1 MECIKCKKDIP
12 DGSVF
17 CCWCGKQQQ
26 APQRKAL
33 KRANGTGTVYKL
45 QGRRTRPWVA
55 AKNKV
60 VIGYYAKKTDA
71 LEALEH
77 LSGKDLTNRY
87 NMTFAEVFEL
97 YNWTFK
103 QVYKAW
109 KDEHF
114 RDIGAK
120 GIESYE
126 RAYDVFEPLHDR
138 KFRELRTADYQIVI
152 DKYSD
157 KSHSLLSKFKQLA
170 TQMSQWGIRQE
181 LITTNFASFIKLPE
195 NVKKEKE
202 IFSEEDIQKLE
213 ADGSQ
218 AAKLTLMMVYTGMR
232 IGELFGLRTENV
244 HETYVI
250 GGEKTE
256 AGRNRIIPIRSEGRK
271 YFAEFKERAKGEL
284 LISGYAG
291 QKVIAN
297 FRKRDY
303 YPLLERLGISKKTPH
318 ATRHTFASWAVA
330 NNIKP
335 ELLQKMLGHADYSTT
350 ANIYEHF
357 DIDQLVNAIDAP
369 VTNTLLTNQKT
380 TKKKKP

>member
-1 MECIKCKKDIP
+1 MECIKCKKEIP
-12 DGSVF
+12 DGAPY

-55 AKNKV
+55 AKGKTI
-60 VIGYYAKKTDA
+60 IGYYDKKTSA
-71 LEALEH
+71 LEALARLQGRSIDEI
-77 LSGKDLTNRY
+77 
-87 NMTFAEVFEL
+87 

-103 QVYKAW
+103 QVYEAW

-218 AAKLTLMMVYTGMR
+218 AAKLALMMVYTGMR

-369 VTNTLLTNQKT
+369 VTNTLLANQKSV
-380 TKKKKP
+380 KKKKP

>member
-1 MECIKCKKDIP
+1 MECIKCKKEIP
-12 DGSVF
+12 DGAPY

-55 AKNKV
+55 AKGKTI
-60 VIGYYAKKTDA
+60 IGYYDKKTSA
-71 LEALEH
+71 LEALARLQGRSIDEI
-77 LSGKDLTNRY
+77 
-87 NMTFAEVFEL
+87 

-103 QVYKAW
+103 QVYEAW

-218 AAKLTLMMVYTGMR
+218 TAKLALMMVYTGMR

-303 YPLLERLGISKKTPH
+303 YPLLERLGIPKKTPH
-318 ATRHTFASWAVA
+318 AARHTFASWAVA

-357 DIDQLVNAIDAP
+357 DIDQLIDAIDAP
-369 VTNTLLTNQKT
+369 VTNALLTNQKS

>member
-1 MECIKCKKDIP
+1 MECIKCKKEIP
-12 DGSVF
+12 DGAPY

-55 AKNKV
+55 AKGKTI
-60 VIGYYAKKTDA
+60 IGYYDKKTSA
-71 LEALEH
+71 LEALARLQGRSIDEI
-77 LSGKDLTNRY
+77 
-87 NMTFAEVFEL
+87 

-103 QVYKAW
+103 QVYEAW

-126 RAYDVFEPLHDR
+126 RAYDVFQPLHDR

-202 IFSEEDIQKLE
+202 IFSKEDIQKLE

-218 AAKLTLMMVYTGMR
+218 AAKLALMMVYTGMR

-318 ATRHTFASWAVA
+318 TARHTFASWAVA

-357 DIDQLVNAIDAP
+357 DIDQLVNAIDVP
-369 VTNTLLTNQKT
+369 VTNTLLTNQKSV
-380 TKKKKP
+380 KKEKP

>member
-1 MECIKCKKDIP
+1 MQSEKNVEGNMECIKCKKDIP

-26 APQRKAL
+26 TPQRKAL

-55 AKNKV
+55 AKGKTI
-60 VIGYYAKKTDA
+60 IGYYDKKTAALDA
-71 LEALEH
+71 LARLQGRSIDEI
-77 LSGKDLTNRY
+77 
-87 NMTFAEVFEL
+87 

-103 QVYKAW
+103 QVYEAW

-271 YFAEFKERAKGEL
+271 YFAEFRERAKGEL

-369 VTNTLLTNQKT
+369 VTNTLLTNQKSA
-380 TKKKKP
+380 KKKKP

>member
-26 APQRKAL
+26 SPQRKAL

-55 AKNKV
+55 AKGKTI
-60 VIGYYAKKTDA
+60 IGYYDKKTAALDA
-71 LEALEH
+71 LARLQGRSIDEI
-77 LSGKDLTNRY
+77 
-87 NMTFAEVFEL
+87 

-103 QVYKAW
+103 QVYEAW

-218 AAKLTLMMVYTGMR
+218 AAKLALMMVYTGMR

-369 VTNTLLTNQKT
+369 VTNTLLTNQKSA
-380 TKKKKP
+380 KKKKP

>member
-55 AKNKV
+55 AKGKTI
-60 VIGYYAKKTDA
+60 IGYYDKKTAALDA
-71 LEALEH
+71 LARLQGRSIDEI
-77 LSGKDLTNRY
+77 
-87 NMTFAEVFEL
+87 

-103 QVYKAW
+103 QVYEAW

-202 IFSEEDIQKLE
+202 IFSKEDIQKLE

-218 AAKLTLMMVYTGMR
+218 AAKLALMMVYTGMR

-256 AGRNRIIPIRSEGRK
+256 AGKNRIIPIRSEGRK

-369 VTNTLLTNQKT
+369 VTNTLLANHKSA
-380 TKKKKP
+380 KKKKP

>member
-26 APQRKAL
+26 TPQRKAL

-55 AKNKV
+55 AKGKTI
-60 VIGYYAKKTDA
+60 IGYYDKKTAALDA
-71 LEALEH
+71 LARLQGRSIDEI
-77 LSGKDLTNRY
+77 
-87 NMTFAEVFEL
+87 

-103 QVYKAW
+103 QVYEAW

>member
-26 APQRKAL
+26 TPQRKAL

-55 AKNKV
+55 AKGKTI
-60 VIGYYAKKTDA
+60 IGYYDKKTAALDA
-71 LEALEH
+71 LARLQGRSIDEI
-77 LSGKDLTNRY
+77 
-87 NMTFAEVFEL
+87 

-103 QVYKAW
+103 QVYEAW

-271 YFAEFKERAKGEL
+271 YFAEFRERAKGEL

-303 YPLLERLGISKKTPH
+303 YPLLERLGISKKIPH

-369 VTNTLLTNQKT
+369 VTNTLLTNQKSA
-380 TKKKKP
+380 KKKKP

>member
-1 MECIKCKKDIP
+1 MECVKCKKEIP
-12 DGSVF
+12 AGSVF
-17 CCWCGKQQQ
+17 CCWCGKKQE
-26 APQRKAL
+26 ASPKKAL

-55 AKNKV
+55 AKGKTI
-60 VIGYYAKKTDA
+60 IGYFEKKTAA
-71 LEALEH
+71 LEALARLQGRSIDEI
-77 LSGKDLTNRY
+77 
-87 NMTFAEVFEL
+87 

-103 QVYKAW
+103 QVYVAW

-114 RDIGAK
+114 RDIGVK
-120 GIESYE
+120 GTESYE
-126 RAYDVFEPLHDR
+126 RAYDVFEPLHGR
-138 KFRELRTADYQIVI
+138 KFRELRTADYQAIM
-152 DKYSD
+152 DKYRD

-181 LITTNFASFIKLPE
+181 LITTNFATFIKLPE

-202 IFSEEDIQKLE
+202 IFSAEDIKKLE
-213 ADGSQ
+213 ADSSQ
-218 AAKLTLMMVYTGMR
+218 EARLVLMLIYTGMR

-244 HETYVI
+244 YETYVI

-271 YFAEFKERAKGEL
+271 YFAEFKKRAKGDL
-284 LISGYAG
+284 LISGYSG

-297 FRKRDY
+297 FRNRDY

-330 NNIKP
+330 NNVKP

-369 VTNTLLTNQKT
+369 VTNALLTNQKSS
-380 TKKKKP
+380 KKEKP

>member
-1 MECIKCKKDIP
+1 MECIKCKKEIP
-12 DGSVF
+12 AGSMF
-17 CCWCGKQQQ
+17 CCWCGKKQES
-26 APQRKAL
+26 APKKAL

-55 AKNKV
+55 AKGKTI
-60 VIGYYAKKTDA
+60 IGYFDKKTAA
-71 LEALEH
+71 LEALARLQGRSIDEI
-77 LSGKDLTNRY
+77 
-87 NMTFAEVFEL
+87 

-103 QVYKAW
+103 QVYEAW

-195 NVKKEKE
+195 NVKKEKD
-202 IFSEEDIQKLE
+202 IFSEEDIHKLE

-218 AAKLTLMMVYTGMR
+218 AAKLALMMVYTGMR

-250 GGEKTE
+250 GGEKTK

-271 YFAEFKERAKGEL
+271 YFAEFKQRAKGDL
-284 LISGYAG
+284 LISGYSG

-297 FRKRDY
+297 FRNRDY

-357 DIDQLVNAIDAP
+357 DIDQLVNAIDVP
-369 VTNTLLTNQKT
+369 VTNALLTNQKSS
-380 TKKKKP
+380 KKEKP

>member
-1 MECIKCKKDIP
+1 MECIKCKKEIP
-12 DGSVF
+12 DGAPY

-55 AKNKV
+55 AKGKTI
-60 VIGYYAKKTDA
+60 IGYYDKKTSA
-71 LEALEH
+71 LEALARLQGRSIDEI
-77 LSGKDLTNRY
+77 
-87 NMTFAEVFEL
+87 

-103 QVYKAW
+103 QVYEAW

-126 RAYDVFEPLHDR
+126 RAYDVFQPLHDR

-202 IFSEEDIQKLE
+202 IFSKEDIQKLE

-218 AAKLTLMMVYTGMR
+218 AAKLALMMVYTGMR

-318 ATRHTFASWAVA
+318 TARHTFASWAVA

-357 DIDQLVNAIDAP
+357 DIDQLVNAIDVP
-369 VTNTLLTNQKT
+369 VTNTLLTNQKSV
-380 TKKKKP
+380 KKKKP

>member
-1 MECIKCKKDIP
+1 MQSEKNVEGNMECIKCKKEIP
-12 DGSVF
+12 AGSVF
-17 CCWCGKQQQ
+17 CCWCGKKQEA
-26 APQRKAL
+26 APKKAL

-55 AKNKV
+55 AKGKTI
-60 VIGYYAKKTDA
+60 IGYFGKKTAA
-71 LEALEH
+71 LEALAR
-77 LSGKDLTNRY
+77 LQGRSVD
-87 NMTFAEVFEL
+87 EV
-97 YNWTFK
+97 YNWTFTE
-103 QVYKAW
+103 VYEAW

-114 RDIGAK
+114 REIGVK
-120 GIESYE
+120 GTESYE
-126 RAYDVFEPLHDR
+126 RAYDVFEPLHNR
-138 KFRELRTADYQIVI
+138 KFRELRTADYQAIM
-152 DKYSD
+152 DKYRD

-195 NVKKEKE
+195 NVKKEKD
-202 IFSEEDIQKLE
+202 IFSKEDIQKLE

-218 AAKLTLMMVYTGMR
+218 AAKLTLMMIYTGMR

-271 YFAEFKERAKGEL
+271 YFAEFKQHAKGDL
-284 LISGYAG
+284 LISGYSG

-297 FRKRDY
+297 FRNRDF

-357 DIDQLVNAIDAP
+357 DIDQLVNAIDVP
-369 VTNTLLTNQKT
+369 VANALLTNQKSS
-380 TKKKKP
+380 KKEKP

>member
-1 MECIKCKKDIP
+1 MTQCVKCKKENP
-12 DGSVF
+12 DGSLF
-17 CCWCGKQQQ
+17 CCWCGRRQQDTQ
-26 APQRKAL
+26 KKSL

-45 QGRRTRPWVA
+45 QGRRKRPWVA
-55 AKNKV
+55 AKSG
-60 VIGYYAKKTDA
+60 VIVGYYDKKTSA
-71 LEALEH
+71 LEALARLQGRSLDEI
-77 LSGKDLTNRY
+77 
-87 NMTFAEVFEL
+87 

-103 QVYKAW
+103 EVYEAW

-120 GIESYE
+120 GTESYE
-126 RAYDVFEPLHDR
+126 RAYDIFEPLHER
-138 KFRELRTADYQIVI
+138 KFRELRTADYQAVI
-152 DKYSD
+152 DQYSA
-157 KSHSLLSKFKQLA
+157 KSYSTLSKFKQLV

-181 LITTNFASFIKLPE
+181 LITTNFASFVKLPE

-202 IFSEEDIQKLE
+202 IFSADEIKKIEK
-213 ADGSQ
+213 DGSQ
-218 AAKLTLMMVYTGMR
+218 EARLVLMMIYTGMR

-250 GGEKTE
+250 GGEKTK

-271 YFAEFKERAKGEL
+271 YFAEFTERAKGEL
-284 LISGYAG
+284 LISGYEG
-291 QKVIAN
+291 QKVAAN
-297 FRKRDY
+297 FRNRDY
-303 YPLLERLGISKKTPH
+303 YPLLERLGIPKKTPH

-357 DIDQLVNAIDAP
+357 DIDQLVEAIDAP
-369 VTNTLLTNQKT
+369 VANTLLTNQKAV
-380 TKKKKP
+380 KNKNP

>member
-55 AKNKV
+55 AKGKTI
-60 VIGYYAKKTDA
+60 IGYFDKKTSA
-71 LEALEH
+71 LEALARLHGRSIDEI
-77 LSGKDLTNRY
+77 
-87 NMTFAEVFEL
+87 

-103 QVYKAW
+103 EVYEAW

-114 RDIGAK
+114 REIGER
-120 GIESYE
+120 GIESYKW
-126 RAYDVFEPLHDR
+126 AFDILKPLHNR
-138 KFRELRTADYQIVI
+138 KFRELRTDDYQEVI
-152 DKYSD
+152 DKYRD
-157 KSHSLLSKFKQLA
+157 KSYSTLSKFKQLA

-195 NVKKEKE
+195 NVKKEKD
-202 IFSEEDIQKLE
+202 IFSAEEIEALE
-213 ADGSQ
+213 KDGSQ
-218 AAKLTLMMVYTGMR
+218 EAKVVLMMVYTGMR
-232 IGELFGLRTENV
+232 IGELFNLRVENV

-250 GGEKTE
+250 GGEKTK
-256 AGRNRIIPIRSEGRK
+256 AGRNRIIPIRSEGRVF
-271 YFAEFKERAKGEL
+271 FAEFKQRATNEF
-284 LISGYAG
+284 LISGYSG
-291 QKVIAN
+291 QKVAAN

-303 YPLLERLGISKKTPH
+303 YPLLDRLGISKKTPH
-318 ATRHTFASWAVA
+318 TARHTFASWAVA

-357 DIDQLVNAIDAP
+357 DIDQLIDAIDTP
-369 VTNTLLTNQKT
+369 VTNALLTNQKT
-380 TKKKKP
+380 VENKKP

>member
-1 MECIKCKKDIP
+1 MAEA
-12 DGSVF
+12 
-17 CCWCGKQQQ
+17 
-26 APQRKAL
+26 APRYQE
-33 KRANGTGTVYKL
+33 
-45 QGRRTRPWVA
+45 
-55 AKNKV
+55 V
-60 VIGYYAKKTDA
+60 V
-71 LEALEH
+71 
-77 LSGKDLTNRY
+77 
-87 NMTFAEVFEL
+87 
-97 YNWTFK
+97 
-103 QVYKAW
+103 
-109 KDEHF
+109 
-114 RDIGAK
+114 
-120 GIESYE
+120 
-126 RAYDVFEPLHDR
+126 
-138 KFRELRTADYQIVI
+138 
-152 DKYSD
+152 DKYGD
-157 KSHSLLSKFKQLA
+157 KSHSTLSKLKQLA
-170 TQMSQWGIRQE
+170 TQMSQWGVRQE

-202 IFSEEDIQKLE
+202 IFSKEDIQKLE

-271 YFAEFKERAKGEL
+271 YFAEFKQRAKGDL
-284 LISGYAG
+284 LISGYDG
-291 QKVIAN
+291 QKLIAN
-297 FRKRDY
+297 FRNCDF

-369 VTNTLLTNQKT
+369 VTNALLTNQKSS
-380 TKKKKP
+380 KKEKP

>member
-1 MECIKCKKDIP
+1 MTQCVKCKKEIP
-12 DGSVF
+12 DGYLF
-17 CCWCGKQQQ
+17 CCWCGRRQQDTQ
-26 APQRKAL
+26 KKSL

-45 QGRRTRPWVA
+45 QGRRKRPWVA
-55 AKNKV
+55 AKSG
-60 VIGYYAKKTDA
+60 VIVGYYDKKTSA
-71 LEALEH
+71 LEALARLQGRSLDEI
-77 LSGKDLTNRY
+77 
-87 NMTFAEVFEL
+87 

-103 QVYKAW
+103 EVYEAW

-120 GIESYE
+120 GTESYE
-126 RAYDVFEPLHDR
+126 RAYDIFEPLHER
-138 KFRELRTADYQIVI
+138 KFRELRTADYQAVI
-152 DKYSD
+152 DQYSA
-157 KSHSLLSKFKQLA
+157 KSYSTLSKFKQLV

-181 LITTNFASFIKLPE
+181 LITTNFASFVKLPE
-195 NVKKEKE
+195 NVKKEKG
-202 IFSEEDIQKLE
+202 IFSADEIKKIEK
-213 ADGSQ
+213 DGSQ
-218 AAKLTLMMVYTGMR
+218 EARLVLMMIYTGMR

-250 GGEKTE
+250 GGEKTK

-284 LISGYAG
+284 LISGYEG
-291 QKVIAN
+291 QKVAAN
-297 FRKRDY
+297 FRNRDY
-303 YPLLERLGISKKTPH
+303 YPLLERLGIPKKTPH

-357 DIDQLVNAIDAP
+357 DIDQLVEAIDAP
-369 VTNTLLTNQKT
+369 VANTLLTNQKAV
-380 TKKKKP
+380 KNKNP

>member
-1 MECIKCKKDIP
+1 MECIKCKKEIP
-12 DGSVF
+12 AGSVF
-17 CCWCGKQQQ
+17 CCWCGKKQEA
-26 APQRKAL
+26 APKKAL

-55 AKNKV
+55 AKGKTI
-60 VIGYYAKKTDA
+60 IGYFDKKTAA
-71 LEALEH
+71 LEALARLQGRSIDEI
-77 LSGKDLTNRY
+77 
-87 NMTFAEVFEL
+87 

-103 QVYKAW
+103 QVYEAW

-114 RDIGAK
+114 REIGVK
-120 GIESYE
+120 GTESYE
-126 RAYDVFEPLHDR
+126 RAYGVFEPLHDR
-138 KFRELRTADYQIVI
+138 KFRELRTADYQAIM
-152 DKYSD
+152 DKYRD

-202 IFSEEDIQKLE
+202 IFSREDIQKLE

-284 LISGYAG
+284 LISGYSG

-297 FRKRDY
+297 FRNRDF

-318 ATRHTFASWAVA
+318 ATSHTFASWAVA

-369 VTNTLLTNQKT
+369 VTNELLTNQKSS
-380 TKKKKP
+380 KKEKP

>member
-1 MECIKCKKDIP
+1 MECIKCKKEIP
-12 DGSVF
+12 SGSVF
-17 CCWCGKQQQ
+17 CCWCGKKQE
-26 APQRKAL
+26 ATPKKAL

-55 AKNKV
+55 AKGKTI
-60 VIGYYAKKTDA
+60 IGYFDKKTAA
-71 LEALEH
+71 LEALARLQGRSIDEI
-77 LSGKDLTNRY
+77 
-87 NMTFAEVFEL
+87 

-103 QVYKAW
+103 EVYEAW

-120 GIESYE
+120 GTESYE
-126 RAYDVFEPLHDR
+126 RAYDIFEPLHER
-138 KFRELRTADYQIVI
+138 KFRELRTADYQAVI
-152 DKYSD
+152 DQYSA
-157 KSHSLLSKFKQLA
+157 KSYSTLSKFKQLV

-202 IFSEEDIQKLE
+202 IFSADEIKKIEK
-213 ADGSQ
+213 DGSQ
-218 AAKLTLMMVYTGMR
+218 EARLVLMMIYTGMR

-250 GGEKTE
+250 GGEKTK

-284 LISGYAG
+284 LISGYDG
-291 QKVIAN
+291 QKVAAN
-297 FRKRDY
+297 FRNRDY
-303 YPLLERLGISKKTPH
+303 YPLLERLGIPKKTPH

-335 ELLQKMLGHADYSTT
+335 ELLQKMLGHTDYSTT

-357 DIDQLVNAIDAP
+357 DIDQLVEAIDAP
-369 VTNTLLTNQKT
+369 VANTLLTNQKAV
-380 TKKKKP
+380 KNKNP

>member
-1 MECIKCKKDIP
+1 MECIKCKKEIP
-12 DGSVF
+12 DGAPY
-17 CCWCGKQQQ
+17 CCWCGKKQEAQ
-26 APQRKAL
+26 PRKAL
-33 KRANGTGTVYKL
+33 KRANGMGTVYRL

-55 AKNKV
+55 AKGKTI
-60 VIGYYAKKTDA
+60 IGYFDKKTTA
-71 LEALEH
+71 LEALARLQGRSIDEI
-77 LSGKDLTNRY
+77 
-87 NMTFAEVFEL
+87 

-103 QVYKAW
+103 QVYEAW
-109 KDEHF
+109 KGEHF
-114 RDIGAK
+114 RDIGVK
-120 GIESYE
+120 GVESYE

-152 DKYSD
+152 DKYGD

-218 AAKLTLMMVYTGMR
+218 TAKLALMMVYTGMR

-369 VTNTLLTNQKT
+369 VTNTLLTNQKSAE
-380 TKKKKP
+380 KKKP

>member
-26 APQRKAL
+26 TPQRKAL

-55 AKNKV
+55 AKGKTI
-60 VIGYYAKKTDA
+60 IGYYDKKTAALDA
-71 LEALEH
+71 LARLQGRSIDEI
-77 LSGKDLTNRY
+77 
-87 NMTFAEVFEL
+87 

-103 QVYKAW
+103 QVYEAW

-369 VTNTLLTNQKT
+369 VTNTLLTNQKSV
-380 TKKKKP
+380 KKKKP

>member
-26 APQRKAL
+26 TPQRKAL

-55 AKNKV
+55 AKGKTI
-60 VIGYYAKKTDA
+60 IGYYDKKTAALDA
-71 LEALEH
+71 LARLQGRSIDEI
-77 LSGKDLTNRY
+77 
-87 NMTFAEVFEL
+87 

-103 QVYKAW
+103 QVYEAW

-271 YFAEFKERAKGEL
+271 YFAEFRERAKGEL

>member
-1 MECIKCKKDIP
+1 M
-12 DGSVF
+12 
-17 CCWCGKQQQ
+17 
-26 APQRKAL
+26 

-45 QGRRTRPWVA
+45 QGRRTHPWVA
-55 AKNKV
+55 AKGKTI
-60 VIGYYAKKTDA
+60 IGYYDKKTSA
-71 LEALEH
+71 LEALARLQGRSIDEI
-77 LSGKDLTNRY
+77 
-87 NMTFAEVFEL
+87 

-103 QVYKAW
+103 QVYEAW

-218 AAKLTLMMVYTGMR
+218 AAKLALMMVYTGMR

-369 VTNTLLTNQKT
+369 VTNTLLTNQKNNE
-380 TKKKKP
+380 KEKALKPLRFQGFFGDPPEIRTPDTLLKRQVSIIF

>member
-1 MECIKCKKDIP
+1 MECIKCKKEIP
-12 DGSVF
+12 AGSVF
-17 CCWCGKQQQ
+17 CCWCGKKQG
-26 APQRKAL
+26 ASPKKAL

-55 AKNKV
+55 AKGKTI
-60 VIGYYAKKTDA
+60 IGYFDKKTAA
-71 LEALEH
+71 LEALARLQGRSIDEI
-77 LSGKDLTNRY
+77 
-87 NMTFAEVFEL
+87 

-103 QVYKAW
+103 QVYEAW

-114 RDIGAK
+114 REIGVK
-120 GIESYE
+120 GTESYE
-126 RAYDVFEPLHDR
+126 RAYDVFEPLHNR
-138 KFRELRTADYQIVI
+138 KFRELRTADYQAIM
-152 DKYSD
+152 DKYRD

-195 NVKKEKE
+195 NVKKEKD
-202 IFSEEDIQKLE
+202 IFSKEDIQKLE

-218 AAKLTLMMVYTGMR
+218 AAKLTLMMIYTGMR

-271 YFAEFKERAKGEL
+271 YFAEFKQHAKGDL
-284 LISGYAG
+284 LISGYSG

-297 FRKRDY
+297 FRNRDF

-357 DIDQLVNAIDAP
+357 DIDQLVNAIDVP
-369 VTNTLLTNQKT
+369 VANALLTNQKSS
-380 TKKKKP
+380 KKEKP

>member
-1 MECIKCKKDIP
+1 
-12 DGSVF
+12 
-17 CCWCGKQQQ
+17 
-26 APQRKAL
+26 
-33 KRANGTGTVYKL
+33 
-45 QGRRTRPWVA
+45 
-55 AKNKV
+55 
-60 VIGYYAKKTDA
+60 
-71 LEALEH
+71 
-77 LSGKDLTNRY
+77 
-87 NMTFAEVFEL
+87 
-97 YNWTFK
+97 
-103 QVYKAW
+103 
-109 KDEHF
+109 
-114 RDIGAK
+114 
-120 GIESYE
+120 
-126 RAYDVFEPLHDR
+126 
-138 KFRELRTADYQIVI
+138 
-152 DKYSD
+152 
-157 KSHSLLSKFKQLA
+157 
-170 TQMSQWGIRQE
+170 MSQWGIRQE

-202 IFSEEDIQKLE
+202 IFSKEDIQKLE

-357 DIDQLVNAIDAP
+357 DIDQLIDAIDAP
-369 VTNTLLTNQKT
+369 VTNTLLTNQKSVKRKSPET
-380 TKKKKP
+380 FEISGLFWWRLMDSNHRPPACEVDLLKSPKLFKHVFRRFETFSNWILNLRRFQIFSDFFGY

>member
-1 MECIKCKKDIP
+1 MAQCVKCKKDIP
-12 DGSVF
+12 DGSTF
-17 CCWCGKQQQ
+17 CCWCGRRQQDTQ
-26 APQRKAL
+26 KKAL

-45 QGRRTRPWVA
+45 QGRRNRPWVA
-55 AKNKV
+55 AKSG
-60 VIGYYAKKTDA
+60 VIVGYYDKKTSA
-71 LEALEH
+71 LEALARLQGRSLDEI
-77 LSGKDLTNRY
+77 
-87 NMTFAEVFEL
+87 

-103 QVYKAW
+103 EVYEAW

-114 RDIGAK
+114 RDIGEK
-120 GIESYE
+120 GAESYE
-126 RAYDVFEPLHDR
+126 RAYDIFEPLHER
-138 KFRELRTADYQIVI
+138 KFRELRTADYQAVI
-152 DKYSD
+152 DQYSA
-157 KSHSLLSKFKQLA
+157 KSYSTLSKFKQLV

-202 IFSEEDIQKLE
+202 IFSADEIKKIEK
-213 ADGSQ
+213 DGSQ
-218 AAKLTLMMVYTGMR
+218 EARLVLMMIYTGMR

-250 GGEKTE
+250 GGEKTK

-284 LISGYAG
+284 LISGYEG
-291 QKVIAN
+291 QKVAAN
-297 FRKRDY
+297 FRNRDY
-303 YPLLERLGISKKTPH
+303 YPLLERLGIPKKTPH

-357 DIDQLVNAIDAP
+357 DIDQLVEAIDAP
-369 VTNTLLTNQKT
+369 VANTLLTNQKAV
-380 TKKKKP
+380 KNKNP

>member
-1 MECIKCKKDIP
+1 MAQCVKCKKEIP
-12 DGSVF
+12 DGSTF
-17 CCWCGKQQQ
+17 CCWCGRRQQDTQ
-26 APQRKAL
+26 KKAL

-45 QGRRTRPWVA
+45 QGRRKRPWVA
-55 AKNKV
+55 AKSG
-60 VIGYYAKKTDA
+60 VIVGYYDKKTSA
-71 LEALEH
+71 LEALARLQGRSLDEI
-77 LSGKDLTNRY
+77 
-87 NMTFAEVFEL
+87 

-103 QVYKAW
+103 EVYEAW

-120 GIESYE
+120 GTESYE
-126 RAYDVFEPLHDR
+126 RAYDIFEPLHER
-138 KFRELRTADYQIVI
+138 KFRELRTADYQAVI
-152 DKYSD
+152 DQYSA
-157 KSHSLLSKFKQLA
+157 KSYSTLSKFKQLV

-202 IFSEEDIQKLE
+202 IFSADEIKKIEK
-213 ADGSQ
+213 DGSQ
-218 AAKLTLMMVYTGMR
+218 EARLVLMMIYTGMR

-250 GGEKTE
+250 GGEKTK

-284 LISGYAG
+284 LISGYEG
-291 QKVIAN
+291 QKVAAN
-297 FRKRDY
+297 FRNRDY
-303 YPLLERLGISKKTPH
+303 YPLLERLGIPKKTPH

-357 DIDQLVNAIDAP
+357 DIDQLVEAIDAP
-369 VTNTLLTNQKT
+369 VANTLLTNQKAV
-380 TKKKKP
+380 KNKNP

>member
-26 APQRKAL
+26 TPQRKAL

-55 AKNKV
+55 AKGKTI
-60 VIGYYAKKTDA
+60 IGYYDKKTAAHGA
-71 LEALEH
+71 LARLQGRSIDEI
-77 LSGKDLTNRY
+77 
-87 NMTFAEVFEL
+87 

-103 QVYKAW
+103 QVYEAW